1 MQISLRSVQLAEHG
15 LKLQESLALPR
26 IAEENAQVT
35 EIGPVHAD
43 VLAEASNHIF
53 RVKGMLHTT
62 VTYQCSRCLEHN
74 SQALDAPFD
83 ESFTNQPSKV
93 DEDIHFV
100 PGDEIDL
107 DPYIEETI
115 NLALEYCPVCDEDC
129 KGLCPVCGCN
139 RNHTSCNCDT
149 RPIDPRL
156 AALQDLLSS
165 DESQ

>member
-1 MQISLRSVQLAEHG
+1 MQISLRSVQTAEHG
-15 LKLQESLALPR
+15 VELHESLALPR
-26 IAEENAQVT
+26 IAEENAQVK
-35 EIGPVHAD
+35 EIGPVRAD
-43 VLAEASNHIF
+43 VRAETSNHIF
-53 RVKGMLHTT
+53 RVKGTLHTT

-115 NLALEYCPVCDEDC
+115 NLALEYCPVCDVDC

-139 RNHTSCNCDT
+139 RNRTTCNCDT
-149 RPIDPRL
+149 RTIDPRL
-156 AALQDLLSS
+156 AALRDLLSS